1 MTSTKGRNQRPT
13 PLALFLANALF
24 GALVC
29 VSLAVP
35 SANAQ
40 STTELD
46 ELRSEIESLKQGQK
60 AILKELLE
68 LKKRIP
74 RQIRRENQPQELSAT
89 DIDIDGAAFLG
100 NPDAA
105 VTLVEFTDYQ
115 CPFCRRH
122 SVDTK
127 PRIVETYVETGK
139 LRYMIREF
147 PIASLHPQ
155 ATKAAEAALCAG
167 DQGKYW
173 EMHTTLFANQKRLQ
187 PQDLRTYAGEL
198 GLDTTTFNRCFEG
211 NKYAARVRQDQKDGI
226 AAGVRG
232 TPTFFLGVTDPKN
245 PGQFR
250 ATRMLSGA
258 LPFDSFKRAID
269 ELLADAAKGS

>member
-1 MTSTKGRNQRPT
+1 MTSMGWRGQPST
-13 PLALFLANALF
+13 LLVFSLVNALF

-35 SANAQ
+35 SVHAQ

-74 RQIRRENQPQELSAT
+74 RPIRRETQPQELSTT

-100 NPDAA
+100 DPDAA

-115 CPFCRRH
+115 CPFCLRY
-122 SVDTK
+122 SVVTK

-173 EMHTTLFANQKRLQ
+173 EMHARLFANQKRLQ
-187 PQDLRTYAGEL
+187 PQDLRTYAEEL
-198 GLDTTTFNRCFEG
+198 DLDTAAFNRCLEG

-232 TPTFFLGVTDPKN
+232 TPTFFLGVTDPKD
-245 PGQFR
+245 PGKFK

-258 LPFDSFKRAID
+258 LPFDAFKRTID